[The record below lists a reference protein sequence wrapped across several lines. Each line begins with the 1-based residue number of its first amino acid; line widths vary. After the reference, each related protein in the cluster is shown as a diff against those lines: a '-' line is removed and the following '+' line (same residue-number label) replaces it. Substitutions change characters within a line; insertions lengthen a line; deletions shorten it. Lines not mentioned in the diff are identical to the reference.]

1 MSFEC
6 RALLSPCLEPFVPN
20 HEQSCNMKLTCKHG
34 RPRVTVESTK
44 QLFVESYTQDPGRIC
59 CSYSVWSW
67 DLLGVTWPLSYCSV
81 RPNHVL
87 VDLLC
92 SLKVFKP
99 FSRSIHYKLQTWET
113 KFFIKPSFSGNKDIL
128 QKRSKNSLKCSIGQ
142 NLSETKTTVNQCWN
156 AQETHQPRAL
166 SISQDTI
173 CSVKTRILHSILHP
187 YF

>member
-1 MSFEC
+1 MRGERRSCKRFLWAALLWGKIRPATFLMSFEC

-87 VDLLC
+87 VDSLY

-99 FSRSIHYKLQTWET
+99 FSRSIHYILQTWET
-113 KFFIKPSFSGNKDIL
+113 KFFIKPSFSGNKKL
-128 QKRSKNSLKCSIGQ
+128 YN
-142 NLSETKTTVNQCWN
+142 
-156 AQETHQPRAL
+156 
-166 SISQDTI
+166 TI
-173 CSVKTRILHSILHP
+173 FFI
-187 YF
+187 